1 MDWAAW
7 GPTLVSIAFCIF
19 SAGVLW
25 STQLAQGKRIDS
37 HDVQLNDHTRDINSN
52 HQEVEKLK
60 SFQAGYAT
68 AREIY
73 SPPRAHAR
81 GD

>member
-1 MDWAAW
+1 VDWAAW

-37 HDVQLNDHTRDINSN
+37 HDVQLNDHTRDIKMNS
-52 HQEVEKLK
+52 QEIEKLK
-60 SFQAGYAT
+60 SFQRGYAA
-68 AREIY
+68 ARAIY
-73 SPPRAHAR
+73 EGAR
-81 GD
+81 VHTGGD